1 MGVYV
6 HPVILLPEIL
16 ICQINLFLVILI
28 NHNFFP
34 MKQNYNTELKSNQ
47 KLELLVAI
55 FNRQSTRPILDN
67 FTIKQLIE
75 AHGYLWDK
83 LVEVH
88 SVIQNREFV
97 REEVTKK
104 MMPSAAY
111 QRQQGCDLRI
121 DYCKGVECILS
132 NPNCAGNKVKNHME
146 VMANKITEYL
156 DSSADMI
163 FYYPSLHTS
172 NYVV

>member
-1 MGVYV
+1 M
-6 HPVILLPEIL
+6 E
-16 ICQINLFLVILI
+16 QT
-28 NHNFFP
+28 
-34 MKQNYNTELKSNQ
+34 YNMELESSQ

-55 FNRQSTRPILDN
+55 FNRQSIRAILDN
-67 FTIKQLIE
+67 FTIEQLID

-132 NPNCAGNKVKNHME
+132 NPICAGNKVKNNME
-146 VMANKITEYL
+146 VMANKITEYV
-156 DSSADMI
+156 DSSKTHLGW
-163 FYYPSLHTS
+163 FLLSCG
-172 NYVV
+172 V